1 MFKDGIE
8 KNKSI
13 KKMIKNI
20 TIKIIGTKLDIK
32 NQWKEI
38 LKDGIEGKQINQE
51 NDWKQKK
58 IAIKWLKTKFDKEK
72 DQ

>member
-32 NQWKEI
+32 NQ
-38 LKDGIEGKQINQE
+38 
-51 NDWKQKK
+51 
-58 IAIKWLKTKFDKEK
+58 
-72 DQ
+72 